1 MYNSIAALKNFGTQ
15 VKILTSVKAASDLDE
30 SDSDDQIISVIKSL
44 GKTTTDALASIEI
57 ANKANL
63 LK

>member
-15 VKILTSVKAASDLDE
+15 VKILTAVKAASDLDE
-30 SDSDDQIISVIKSL
+30 SDSDDQIVSVIKSL

-57 ANKANL
+57 VNKANL